1 MMIENGYMPREQQA
15 PVATR
20 PGTRFPVPDC
30 RPYYTQWLA
39 CVDTKD
45 NCCGANK
52 CRFFF
57 QEWQNCDKYSREVR
71 AHNAKIPRFVD
82 PDSGTYNGLSSR

>member
-1 MMIENGYMPREQQA
+1 MDVIDMLIELGLMPRSE
-15 PVATR
+15 PK
-20 PGTRFPVPDC
+20 RFPVPDC
-30 RPYYTQWLA
+30 RPYYQQWLK
-39 CVDTKD
+39 CTETKD
-45 NCCGANK
+45 NCCGGNK

-71 AHNAKIPRFVD
+71 ARNAKIPRFKD

>member
-1 MMIENGYMPREQQA
+1 MDVIDMLVELGLMPHTKQKR
-15 PVATR
+15 V
-20 PGTRFPVPDC
+20 PVPDC
-30 RPYYTQWLA
+30 KPYYEQWLA

-57 QEWQNCDKYSREVR
+57 QEWRNCDKYSREVR
-71 AHNAKIPRFVD
+71 ARNAKIPRFVD
-82 PDSGTYNGLSSR
+82 PASGTYNGLSAK